1 MKYFFFSVF
10 FVLLGVLIV
19 TYLKISNFDINNSV
33 KERPKITKEQ
43 KEENS
48 IIKALS
54 FNTKK
59 ITLPAKEL
67 YLRID
72 LNYKPKI
79 VILYQAVLNNLNK
92 YALFGIEQILKL
104 NNIKYS
110 IIKSK
115 NNLKLFINF
124 DKKNQANRII
134 KLFKS
139 YNFDVRL
146 KKIKLIKGMR

>member
-10 FVLLGVLIV
+10 FVLVVILII
-19 TYLKISNFDINNSV
+19 TYLKISNFNKNNNIIE
-33 KERPKITKEQ
+33 KPKITKEQ

-48 IIKALS
+48 IIKVLI
-54 FNTKK
+54 NTKK
-59 ITLPAKEL
+59 ITLPAREL

-134 KLFKS
+134 RLFKS
-139 YNFDVRL
+139 YNFDVKL
-146 KKIKLIKGMR
+146 KKIKLEQ